1 MATPAG
7 PRRSGARAITHLL
20 TWHGNVLCRQRDDSV
35 VVQRPLTGPF
45 EDVDLLSLGDMDRV
59 LQVNLLNLLRDDVE
73 KLSLTLTEGPMAGW
87 AFTRAPDRRS
97 LLLSHT
103 GRVLVARPDLSMD
116 LTRGTIDSTSCFLAI
131 TTADLGALRDI
142 VTSRW
147 LVQSDE
153 PPHPTRAEIAP
164 GFMLRVGAL
173 EVDLRWNVP
182 FDLSEFPHRLTAL
195 RDGWRIDRLFRYRP
209 LVFYAAFGNEA
220 IEQLS
225 ISLNSLMGPGGYT
238 GDVAVL
244 TDHDTNSIRAL
255 KPAGMAGTIVVIRC
269 DASDAVA
276 QRAARLAIAGWR
288 DGWTFQPLLFVDTEV
303 LFDRPI
309 GPLLQNLAMA
319 DRIAAP
325 AAPAG
330 AVGSTPGFGGDLLR
344 EEAWD
349 PNEIEGVNTAVL
361 GIPNLGQH
369 AHRLEL
375 IGRILRNR
383 ASLFGRNGPAEG
395 EQAAANYVSFRLADF
410 DTSLITPHL
419 RDAGVAPTEA
429 EPVGMVHFGAI
440 AAGTER
446 LALMRDYLMQHGGSR
461 PGDTVS
467 PDDVAAYSM
476 NPVLDFETIMQSL
489 QR

>member
-1 MATPAG
+1 
-7 PRRSGARAITHLL
+7 
-20 TWHGNVLCRQRDDSV
+20 
-35 VVQRPLTGPF
+35 
-45 EDVDLLSLGDMDRV
+45 
-59 LQVNLLNLLRDDVE
+59 
-73 KLSLTLTEGPMAGW
+73 
-87 AFTRAPDRRS
+87 
-97 LLLSHT
+97 
-103 GRVLVARPDLSMD
+103 
-116 LTRGTIDSTSCFLAI
+116 
-131 TTADLGALRDI
+131 
-142 VTSRW
+142 
-147 LVQSDE
+147 
-153 PPHPTRAEIAP
+153 
-164 GFMLRVGAL
+164 
-173 EVDLRWNVP
+173 
-182 FDLSEFPHRLTAL
+182 L

-209 LVFYAAFGNEA
+209 LVFYAAFGDEA

-244 TDHDTNSIRAL
+244 TNRETNSIRAL

-269 DASDAVA
+269 DASDVAA

-303 LFDRPI
+303 LFDRPV
-309 GPLLQNLAMA
+309 GPLLQTLALS
-319 DRIAAP
+319 DRIAAA

-344 EEAWD
+344 EDAWD
-349 PNEIEGVNTAVL
+349 PTDIEGVSTAVL

-383 ASLFGRNGPAEG
+383 ASLFGRDGPAEG
-395 EQAAANYVSFRLADF
+395 EQATANYVSFRLADF
-410 DTSLITPHL
+410 DTRLITPYL
-419 RDAGVAPTEA
+419 RNASTVTAEVEPAG
-429 EPVGMVHFGAI
+429 MMHFGAI
-440 AAGTER
+440 AAGAER
-446 LALMRDYLMQHGGSR
+446 LALMREYLMEHGGTR
-461 PGDTVS
+461 PGDIVS